1 MRFVTVRELRGK
13 SAAIWRELSEHGEL
27 VVTSNGK
34 PVAILSGVSE
44 DSVEESLQAIRRA
57 RAVTAVQRIQERAV
71 AAGRGSMD
79 LAEIDAEISAVRERR
94 SR

>member
-1 MRFVTVRELRGK
+1 MRFVTVRELRGR

-57 RAVTAVQRIQERAV
+57 RAMAAVHRIQEDSA
-71 AAGRGSMD
+71 AAGRDRMGPGKID
-79 LAEIDAEISAVRERR
+79 AEIDAVREQR
-94 SR
+94 SG